1 MPVQILILTFSISGI
16 ILFFTEY
23 KNLKEYFYIF
33 AEIFGIVAIID
44 ISYVLI
50 AYFFLDI
57 QLQPN
62 LIFNS
67 ILSLARNLLVGT
79 VGFYYLKDKLNIEV
93 APFIFKKVKRTE
105 FAEYIKWSLLFFV
118 LLVSLGIIFLT
129 FTQNQIVEYRSIT
142 FGGLVFLIVELFFI
156 SFNEEIFVRLFLF
169 GLFAYWLKKTQYN
182 FIFAAII
189 SSFIWS
195 FDHFLNEFILVKFII
210 LFLIGVSLSYL
221 MYKKGVESCI
231 LTHLLYNIVAYL
243 FIGSIK

>member
-1 MPVQILILTFSISGI
+1 VQILILTFSISGI

-23 KNLKEYFYIF
+23 KNLKEYFHIF

-44 ISYVLI
+44 ISYALI

-67 ILSLARNLLVGT
+67 LLALARNLLVGT
-79 VGFYYLKDKLNIEV
+79 IGFYYLKDKLNIEL
-93 APFIFKKVKRTE
+93 APFIFKKVKRSE
-105 FAEYIKWSLLFFV
+105 FAEYIKWSLLFCV
-118 LLVSLGIIFLT
+118 LLVTLGIIFLS

-142 FGGLVFLIVELFFI
+142 LGGLVFLIVELFFV

-169 GLFAYWLKKTQYN
+169 GLFAYWLKKTKYN
-182 FIFAAII
+182 FIFAAFI

-195 FDHFLNEFILVKFII
+195 FAHFWNEFVLIKFVIL
-210 LFLIGVSLSYL
+210 LLIGVSLSYL
-221 MYKKGVESCI
+221 MLRKGIESCI
-231 LTHLLYNIVAYL
+231 LTHLLYNLVAYL
-243 FIGSIK
+243 FLGSLQ